1 MLWEQGG
8 SGGQLPHIFRPLM
21 VRRLESKS
29 FLHDSEESAISSPL
43 WFIRTLAML
52 RWPYFPWA
60 SQNFVQVPFRE
71 SGTFCL
77 SLDLVFSWP
86 WNSNPESWLND
97 EWEGNASFSVC
108 LHTSSLTSSVCV
120 ICGVTSLLFLSL
132 QPPQNLLELRKLQRC
147 TIWEWGWL
155 DVNEWKRF
163 ASSHSPDDRICGFYW
178 FFGAIGLGESLLMG
192 K

>member
-1 MLWEQGG
+1 
-8 SGGQLPHIFRPLM
+8 M
-21 VRRLESKS
+21 VRRTESKL

-43 WFIRTLAML
+43 WFIRTLATL

-86 WNSNPESWLND
+86 RNSNLESWLND
-97 EWEGNASFSVC
+97 EWEGNTSFSVC
-108 LHTSSLTSSVCV
+108 LHTSGLTSSVCV

-132 QPPQNLLELRKLQRC
+132 HSPQNLLELRQVQRC

-155 DVNEWKRF
+155 DVNEWKDLF
-163 ASSHSPDDRICGFYW
+163 LPTLLTI
-178 FFGAIGLGESLLMG
+178 ESVDSIDFWCNWSWWIIING
-192 K
+192 KI